1 MTARA
6 VGIGDDGITADQLAA
21 STTTDADVAQADGAS
36 SLLVNVR
43 VGGHKTFDRVV
54 FDFDGSLPGHRVEYV
69 DQVFQDGSGEP
80 VPLRGRAFLQAVMT
94 PAAAHDDHG
103 DPTFPGP
110 PPRISNLAALR
121 DLADAGDFEGVL
133 TWGIGVAARTPFR
146 TLRLSNPSRI
156 AIDITHAAPGSG
168 TQLLRRGSRGA
179 AVATWQWRLR
189 LALGRDVG
197 VDEIFGPQTE
207 ATTRDFQ
214 RAQGLTVDGVV
225 GPRSRAAME
234 RALSI

>member
-1 MTARA
+1 
-6 VGIGDDGITADQLAA
+6 
-21 STTTDADVAQADGAS
+21 
-36 SLLVNVR
+36 
-43 VGGHKTFDRVV
+43 VV
-54 FDFDGSLPGHRVEYV
+54 FDFDGPPPGHRVEYV

-94 PAAAHDDHG
+94 PAAAHDDAG
-103 DPTFPGP
+103 APTFPGP
-110 PPRISNLAALR
+110 VPSVSNLAALR
-121 DLADAGDFEGVL
+121 DLVDAGDFEAVL

-156 AIDITHAAPGSG
+156 AIDVTHAAPGTG
-168 TQLLRRGSRGA
+168 NQLLRRGSRGA

-197 VDEIFGPQTE
+197 VDEVFGPQTE
-207 ATTRDFQ
+207 AATRDFQ
-214 RAQGLTVDGVV
+214 RARRLTADGIV

-234 RALSI
+234 QALGI

>member
-1 MTARA
+1 MHFSRRTFTGG
-6 VGIGDDGITADQLAA
+6 VLSLAFA
-21 STTTDADVAQADGAS
+21 G
-36 SLLVNVR
+36 
-43 VGGHKTFDRVV
+43 
-54 FDFDGSLPGHRVEYV
+54 P
-69 DQVFQDGSGEP
+69 
-80 VPLRGRAFLQAVMT
+80 VMT
-94 PAAAHDDHG
+94 PAAAHNDHN

-110 PPRISNLAALR
+110 PPSISNLAALR

-146 TLRLSNPSRI
+146 VLRLSNPSRI
-156 AIDITHAAPGSG
+156 AIDITHAAPGTG
-168 TQLLRRGSRGA
+168 TQLVRRGNRGA

-214 RAQGLTVDGVV
+214 RAQGLTVDGIV

-234 RALSI
+234 RALGI

>member
-1 MTARA
+1 MTARDT
-6 VGIGDDGITADQLAA
+6 GLGDDEITADQLAVP
-21 STTTDADVAQADGAS
+21 TTTEADSAEAAGTGA
-36 SLLVNVR
+36 LLVNVR

-54 FDFDGSLPGHRVEYV
+54 FDFDGPRPGHQVEYV

-80 VPLRGRAFLQAVMT
+80 VPLKGRAFLQAVMT

-103 DPTFPGP
+103 EPTFPGP
-110 PPRISNLAALR
+110 LPSVSNLAAVR

-133 TWGIGVAARTPFR
+133 TWGIGVAARTDFR

-156 AIDITHAAPGSG
+156 AVDVTHTAPGTG
-168 TQLLRRGSRGA
+168 NQLLRRGSRGA

-189 LALGRDVG
+189 LALGRNLG
-197 VDEIFGPQTE
+197 IDEIFGPQTE
-207 ATTRDFQ
+207 AATRDFQ
-214 RAQGLTVDGVV
+214 HTQRLTVDGIV

-234 RALSI
+234 QALGI

>member
-6 VGIGDDGITADQLAA
+6 AGIGDDETTADQRAA
-21 STTTDADVAQADGAS
+21 PTTTEADVAEAVGSGA
-36 SLLVNVR
+36 LLVNVR
-43 VGGHKTFDRVV
+43 VGGHNTFDRVV

-69 DQVFQDGSGEP
+69 DQVVQDGSGEP
-80 VPLRGRAFLQAVMT
+80 VPLRGRAFLQAVMA

-103 DPTFPGP
+103 APTFPGP
-110 PPRISNLAALR
+110 LPSLSNLAALR

-133 TWGIGVAARTPFR
+133 TWGIGVAVRTEFR

-156 AIDITHAAPGSG
+156 AIDVTHAAPGTG
-168 TQLLRRGSRGA
+168 NQLLRRGSRGA

-189 LALGRDVG
+189 LALGRDLG
-197 VDEIFGPQTE
+197 VDEVFGPQTE
-207 ATTRDFQ
+207 AATRDFQ
-214 RAQGLTVDGVV
+214 RTHGLTADGIV

-234 RALSI
+234 RALGI